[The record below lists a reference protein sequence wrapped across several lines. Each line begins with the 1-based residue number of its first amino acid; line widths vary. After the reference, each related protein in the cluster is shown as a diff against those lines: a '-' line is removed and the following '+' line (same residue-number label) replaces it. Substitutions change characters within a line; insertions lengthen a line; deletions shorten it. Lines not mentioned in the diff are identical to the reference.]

1 MNKTHELKRMT
12 NGYIGDDNVVREQF
26 PVDANAYVSLQLDGI
41 CLGENQSIMNNIWIE
56 IVTLDLFMYFFND
69 GLVN

>member
-1 MNKTHELKRMT
+1 MT
-12 NGYIGDDNVVREQF
+12 NGYIGDDNVVVHKQF

-56 IVTLDLFMYFFND
+56 IATLDLFMCQ
-69 GLVN
+69 

>member
-26 PVDANAYVSLQLDGI
+26 PVDANAYAIRRNMFG
-41 CLGENQSIMNNIWIE
+41 GESINYE
-56 IVTLDLFMYFFND
+56 
-69 GLVN
+69 